1 MTKNLKRLE
10 ERVLVRRS
18 PDPSDGRGSLVSLT
32 KQGLDLQ
39 ERVFNAFLSGTQ
51 DLLEP
56 LSTRQLRQ
64 TDSTLQQLLD
74 TFEARLPR

>member
-10 ERVLVRRS
+10 ERGLVRRS